1 MEIRKQWMTHGID
14 ADMEYDPSND
24 DFADWIASKFS
35 NHSNMDWY
43 TKNALWMY
51 WTRGD
56 DEEVLTDKEISDL
69 EETHVNE
76 DDEVAEIFRIKTNIF
91 DFKTPL
97 YKDVPWV
104 PKEPW
109 SENGVPY
116 EIIDHFCVPFR
127 KDDELKNEALMKKAE
142 FEESRDHCSF
152 VVDPAGKINE
162 EAIKDERKPMNDC
175 GVSDLDIHLVSKYA
189 PDYTNEEE

>member
-24 DFADWIASKFS
+24 DFVDWIASKFS

-91 DFKTPL
+91 DFLTDIIN
-97 YKDVPWV
+97 Y
-104 PKEPW
+104 
-109 SENGVPY
+109 NGNPSY
-116 EIIDHFCVPFR
+116 QER
-127 KDDELKNEALMKKAE
+127 RQTM
-142 FEESRDHCSF
+142 EESLSKFMAEYAKRH
-152 VVDPAGKINE
+152 E
-162 EAIKDERKPMNDC
+162 ENSNLIKENYRA
-175 GVSDLDIHLVSKYA
+175 S
-189 PDYTNEEE
+189 TNAANRNQGAMIKA